1 MSIIN
6 ERVVQRQLDESAR
19 VKSLLSQT
27 QAAIICQIAQL
38 MVTCYLQGNKV
49 ILMGNGGSAA
59 DAQHI
64 AAELVG
70 RFQLSER
77 RPLPAIALNTNT
89 SIITAIGNDYGFVQ
103 IFSRQV
109 EALVQ
114 PGDVVI
120 GIGTS
125 GNSPNVIKAIE
136 LAKAKA
142 ARTIALV
149 GQRGGRLSE
158 VADVALKVPSEETPR
173 IQEAHMTIGHIL
185 CDLVERELCGSETR
199 EGRRSS

>member
-1 MSIIN
+1 MDIID
-6 ERVVQRQLDESAR
+6 EKVVQRQLDESAR

-38 MVTCYLQGNKV
+38 MVACYRQGNKV
-49 ILMGNGGSAA
+49 MLMGNGGSAA

-70 RFQLSER
+70 QFQLSER
-77 RPLPAIALNTNT
+77 RPLAAIALNTNT
-89 SIITAIGNDYGFVQ
+89 SIITAIGNDYGFLKT
-103 IFSRQV
+103 FSRQV

-120 GIGTS
+120 GISTS
-125 GNSPNVIKAIE
+125 GNSLNVIEAIE
-136 LAKAKA
+136 LAKAKGA
-142 ARTIALV
+142 KTIALV

-158 VADVALKVPSEETPR
+158 VVDIALKVPSDETSR
-173 IQEAHMTIGHIL
+173 IQEAHITIGHIL
-185 CDLVERELCGSETR
+185 CYLVEQELCG
-199 EGRRSS
+199 

>member
-1 MSIIN
+1 MDIID
-6 ERVVQRQLDESAR
+6 EKVVQRQLDESAR

-38 MVTCYLQGNKV
+38 MVACYRQGNKV
-49 ILMGNGGSAA
+49 MLMGNGGSAA

-70 RFQLSER
+70 QFQLSER
-77 RPLPAIALNTNT
+77 RPLAAIALNTNT
-89 SIITAIGNDYGFVQ
+89 SIITAIGNDYGFLKT
-103 IFSRQV
+103 FSRQV

-120 GIGTS
+120 GISTS
-125 GNSPNVIKAIE
+125 GNSPNVIEAIE
-136 LAKAKA
+136 LAKAKGA
-142 ARTIALV
+142 KTIALV

-158 VADVALKVPSEETPR
+158 VVDIALKVPSDETSR
-173 IQEAHMTIGHIL
+173 IQEAHITIGHIL
-185 CDLVERELCGSETR
+185 CYLVEQELCG
-199 EGRRSS
+199 

>member
-1 MSIIN
+1 MSDMAISEEIVR
-6 ERVVQRQLDESAR
+6 EQLTESAW

-27 QAAIICQIAQL
+27 QAAIICQIARL
-38 MVTCYLQGNKV
+38 MVASYRQGNKV

-77 RPLPAIALNTNT
+77 RPLPAIALNTNA
-89 SIITAIGNDYGFVQ
+89 SIITAIGNDYGFAQ
-103 IFSRQV
+103 TFSRQV

-120 GIGTS
+120 GISTS
-125 GNSPNVIKAIE
+125 GDSRNVIEAIE
-136 LAKAKA
+136 LAKAKGA
-142 ARTIALV
+142 KTIGLV
-149 GQRGGRLSE
+149 GQRGGRLSK
-158 VADVALKVPSEETPR
+158 VADIALKVPSEETPR
-173 IQEAHMTIGHIL
+173 IQEAHITIGHIL
-185 CDLVERELCGSETR
+185 CYLVEQELCGSEM
-199 EGRRSS
+199 

>member
-1 MSIIN
+1 MDIID
-6 ERVVQRQLDESAR
+6 EKVVQRQLDESAR

-38 MVTCYLQGNKV
+38 MVACYRQGNKV
-49 ILMGNGGSAA
+49 MLMGNGGSAA

-77 RPLPAIALNTNT
+77 RPLAAIALNTNT
-89 SIITAIGNDYGFVQ
+89 SIITAIGNDYGFLKT
-103 IFSRQV
+103 FSRQV

-120 GIGTS
+120 GISTS
-125 GNSPNVIKAIE
+125 GNSPNVIEAIE
-136 LAKAKA
+136 LAKAKGA
-142 ARTIALV
+142 KTIALV

-158 VADVALKVPSEETPR
+158 VVDIALKVPSDETSR
-173 IQEAHMTIGHIL
+173 IQEAHITIGHIL
-185 CDLVERELCGSETR
+185 CYLVEQELCG
-199 EGRRSS
+199 

>member
-1 MSIIN
+1 MSDMAISEEIVR
-6 ERVVQRQLDESAR
+6 EQLTESAW

-38 MVTCYLQGNKV
+38 MVASYRQGNKV

-77 RPLPAIALNTNT
+77 RPLPAIALNTNA
-89 SIITAIGNDYGFVQ
+89 SIITAIGNDYGFAQ
-103 IFSRQV
+103 TFSRQV

-120 GIGTS
+120 GISTS
-125 GNSPNVIKAIE
+125 GDSRNVIEAIE
-136 LAKAKA
+136 LAKAKGA
-142 ARTIALV
+142 KTIGLV
-149 GQRGGRLSE
+149 GQRGGRLSK
-158 VADVALKVPSEETPR
+158 VADIALKVPSEETPR
-173 IQEAHMTIGHIL
+173 IQEAHITIGHIL
-185 CDLVERELCGSETR
+185 CYLVEQELCGSEM
-199 EGRRSS
+199 